1 MCPRRRWGREGEGV
15 VAYASHV
22 IFHRLRPSLK
32 SVWGT
37 NRAHL
42 IPSFFVCVRESHLY
56 RRTWEGDGGTRWNCL
71 VLAGHAGILISLH
84 IQLLTGKAIKQIKR
98 SKNDC
103 AI

>member
-42 IPSFFVCVRESHLY
+42 IPSFLCVCPRVTCTDGRGKEMGGPDGIVLYLLVTREF
-56 RRTWEGDGGTRWNCL
+56 
-71 VLAGHAGILISLH
+71 
-84 IQLLTGKAIKQIKR
+84 
-98 SKNDC
+98 
-103 AI
+103 

>member
-42 IPSFFVCVRESHLY
+42 IPSFFVCPRESLVQTDVG
-56 RRTWEGDGGTRWNCL
+56 RRWGDQMELSCTCWSRGNSDISPHTAADGQ
-71 VLAGHAGILISLH
+71 GH
-84 IQLLTGKAIKQIKR
+84 QTDQTKQK
-98 SKNDC
+98 
-103 AI
+103 